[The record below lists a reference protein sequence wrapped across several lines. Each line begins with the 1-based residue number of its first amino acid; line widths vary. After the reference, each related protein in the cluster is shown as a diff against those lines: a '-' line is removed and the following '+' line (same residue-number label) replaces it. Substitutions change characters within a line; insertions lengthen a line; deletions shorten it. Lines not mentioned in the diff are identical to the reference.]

1 MISTQETSHDRGIFA
16 LLPGKLSFFIGNVL
30 LFGLGMTGFAFAD
43 VVTASP
49 SSVVLTYT
57 IGDISPPRQVLTLT
71 GPAGASFSMTGDQ
84 LFFGIA
90 PAIGTLPANVEV
102 TPFTAYMKTPGV
114 LHGNITLTVPGATN
128 SPLNIP
134 ITVTV
139 SAGTL
144 VVPGGPLTFNYS
156 VGGSTPPTQP
166 VNITGGAGIAF
177 TTSTNQSWLTA
188 TASAGTIPATVNV
201 GVSPSGLAP
210 GTYGGLVTVTA
221 PTATPSSA
229 TIEVTLNVGGL
240 TTSPSA
246 LTFSYQVGGTS
257 PPSQPLSVGGSSGLA
272 FTAAVTSGGSWLAV
286 APAGGTVPATVN
298 ASINTTGLAAG
309 TYSGNIAVSG
319 SGVPT
324 KNVPVTLTV
333 TPAPA
338 LSASPTSL
346 SFSYT
351 QGGANP
357 SSKTVSLGGSG
368 LSFTLAS
375 DSPWL
380 SATPT
385 SGTTPVTATVS
396 VNPASLA
403 TGTYHGNITVSAT
416 GAGNSPL
423 AIPVTFTVAPKPTVT
438 VTPPTLNFVA
448 VLGGSN
454 PPTETVNVTAT
465 AATPV
470 SAAVSGASWL
480 SVTLSSSQTP
490 TVITAAV
497 NPAGLA
503 EGTYTANVVI
513 TTPSATV
520 TTQSV
525 PVTLNV
531 ISQSQITTNPTSL
544 TLTGRAK
551 GPAVTAPLNLA
562 SASPASFTVSAGAT
576 SWLTVSPATGTTPAT
591 VTVTAD
597 PTSLAAGPYSGSLTI
612 TGEGL
617 TPVTVPVTF
626 NVTAP
631 VIDHITDA
639 AGYQT
644 DAFAPGMIISIF
656 GSNLGPDP
664 YVSFQLNS
672 TGGVDPT
679 LADVSITV
687 DGTPAIPLF
696 VSGLQINAILPYSAR
711 IDGQAAVVVKYL
723 GAESAAFSIPMAP
736 SAIRL
741 FSLNFTGTGP
751 GAILN
756 QDYSVNTADN
766 PAEKGSVVQLFG
778 TGGGVLTPGVIEGGV
793 AGNVLSV
800 VSPPYS
806 ATVNGEDAVVLYAG
820 TAPTLVF
827 GVNQVNIRI
836 PADAP
841 SGAIPIVVNVGTS
854 HSPADLTVFVK

>member
-1 MISTQETSHDRGIFA
+1 
-16 LLPGKLSFFIGNVL
+16 
-30 LFGLGMTGFAFAD
+30 MTGLAFAD

-49 SSVVLTYT
+49 SAIVLSYT
-57 IGDISPPRQVLTLT
+57 VGDISPPRQVLTLS

-90 PAIGTLPANVEV
+90 PAIGTLPANNVEV
-102 TPFTAYMKTPGV
+102 TPFTAYMRTPGV
-114 LHGNITLTVPGATN
+114 LRGNITLTVPGVTN
-128 SPLNIP
+128 SPLIIP

-139 SAGTL
+139 SAGSL

-156 VGGSTPPTQP
+156 VGGSTPPAQP
-166 VNITGGAGIAF
+166 VSITGGAGIAF
-177 TTSTNQSWLTA
+177 TTTTNQSWLTA
-188 TASAGTIPATVNV
+188 TPSSGTIPATVNV

-221 PTATPSSA
+221 PTATPTSA
-229 TIEVTLNVGGL
+229 TIQVTLNVGGL
-240 TTSPSA
+240 TASPSL
-246 LTFSYQVGGTS
+246 LTFTYQVGGTS
-257 PPSQPLSVGGSSGLA
+257 PPSQPLSIGGSSGLA
-272 FTAAVTSGGSWLAV
+272 FTAAVTAGGSWLSV
-286 APAGGTVPATVN
+286 APTTGTVPATVN

-333 TPAPA
+333 TPAPT

-346 SFSYT
+346 LFSYT

-357 SSKTVSLGGSG
+357 VPKTVSLGGSG

-380 SATPT
+380 SATPA

-403 TGTYHGNITVSAT
+403 TGTYHGNITVSAA

-423 AIPVTFTVAPKPTVT
+423 AIPVTFTVSPKSTVT
-438 VTPPTLNFVA
+438 VTPPSLNFVA
-448 VLGGSN
+448 VVGGSN
-454 PPTETVNVTAT
+454 PPTETINVSAT
-465 AATPV
+465 AATLV
-470 SAAVSGASWL
+470 SAGVSGASWL

-490 TVITAAV
+490 SVITAAV

-503 EGTYTANVVI
+503 LGTYTANVVI
-513 TTPSATV
+513 TTPNATV

-531 ISQSQITTNPTSL
+531 ISQSQITANPTSL
-544 TLTGRAK
+544 TVTGRLN

-562 SASPASFTVSAGAT
+562 SASPATFAVSAGA
-576 SWLTVSPATGTTPAT
+576 SAWLTVSPATGTTPAA
-591 VTVTAD
+591 VTVSAD
-597 PTSLAAGPYSGSLTI
+597 PTSLAAGSYAGSLTI
-612 TGEGL
+612 TGDGL
-617 TPVTVPVTF
+617 TPLTVPVTF
-626 NVTAP
+626 NVVVP

-679 LADVSITV
+679 LSDVSITV

-696 VSGLQINAILPYSAR
+696 VWNQQINAILPYSAR
-711 IDGQAAVVVKYL
+711 IDGQASVVVKYF
-723 GAESAAFSIPMAP
+723 GAESAPFSLPMAP
-736 SAIRL
+736 AAIRL
-741 FSLNFTGTGP
+741 FSTNFTGTGP

-756 QDYSVNTADN
+756 QNFSVNTAAN

-778 TGGGVLTPGVIEGGV
+778 TGGGVLTPSVIEGGV
-793 AGNVLSV
+793 AGNVLSLV
-800 VSPPYS
+800 APPYS
-806 ATVNGEDAVVLYAG
+806 ATVNGEEATVLYAG
-820 TAPTLVF
+820 TAPTLVY
-827 GVNQVNIRI
+827 GVNQVNVRI

-841 SGAIPIVVNVGTS
+841 SGAIPIVVKVGNS
-854 HSPADLTVFVK
+854 QSPAGLTVFVK